1 MNPEIKKDWV
11 AELRSGKY
19 EQGANY
25 LHNIDQGTY
34 CCLGVLCKM
43 ATEAGVTRVQ
53 ATEGYM
59 GVGVAE
65 YGDGTYAPTQAVL
78 PKEVQGWAGLDGEN
92 PIIEGVD
99 MGEAGDSTSLAYMND
114 HGATFAYIA
123 DLIEEN
129 L

>member
-53 ATEGYM
+53 TTESFEF
-59 GVGVAE
+59 VGVAE
-65 YGDGTYAPTQAVL
+65 YGVGTPNSSVSVL
-78 PKEVQGWAGLDGEN
+78 PKEVQEWAGLDGEN
-92 PIIEGVD
+92 PVIEGVD
-99 MGEAGDSTSLAYMND
+99 MGEGDDSTSLAYMND